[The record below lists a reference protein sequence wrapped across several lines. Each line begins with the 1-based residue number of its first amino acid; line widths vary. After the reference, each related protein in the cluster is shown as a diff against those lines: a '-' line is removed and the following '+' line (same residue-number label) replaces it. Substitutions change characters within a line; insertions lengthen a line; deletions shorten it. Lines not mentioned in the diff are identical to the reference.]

1 MTTAV
6 DSAVLI
12 DVLQEEPGWA
22 ARSADALD
30 AASRAGRLTVCD
42 VVWAE
47 VAGRF
52 GSPAEAADAL
62 STLGIEFDPM
72 TAPAAAA
79 AGRLWRAFREAG
91 GGRRDRVVADFLV
104 GAHASTRR
112 RPCSHGIAG
121 STVAISSGCA
131 SSNLVERPDHRA
143 SRLTEGA
150 PV

>member
-12 DVLQEEPGWA
+12 DVFQEEPEWA
-22 ARSADALD
+22 SRSADALD
-30 AASRAGRLTVCD
+30 AASRAGRVTVCD

-52 GSPAEAADAL
+52 PSTAAAATAL

-72 TAPAAAA
+72 TSIAASD
-79 AGRLWRAFREAG
+79 AGRLWQAFREAG

-104 GAHASTRR
+104 GAHALHQADALLTRDRGFYR
-112 RPCSHGIAG
+112 RHFK
-121 STVAISSGCA
+121 
-131 SSNLVERPDHRA
+131 
-143 SRLTEGA
+143 RLRIIEPA
-150 PV
+150 

>member
-1 MTTAV
+1 LTTAV

-12 DVLQEEPGWA
+12 DVFQEEPGWA

-52 GSPAEAADAL
+52 ASPAAAAAAL

-72 TAPAAAA
+72 TAAAAA
-79 AGRLWRAFREAG
+79 DAGRLWRAFREAG

-104 GAHASTRR
+104 GAHALHQAEALLTRDRGFYR
-112 RPCSHGIAG
+112 RYFKRLRI
-121 STVAISSGCA
+121 
-131 SSNLVERPDHRA
+131 VEP
-143 SRLTEGA
+143 G
-150 PV
+150 

>member
-6 DSAVLI
+6 DSTVLI
-12 DVLQEEPGWA
+12 DVFQEEPGWA

-52 GSPAEAADAL
+52 ASPAAAAAAL
-62 STLGIEFDPM
+62 ATLGIEFDPM
-72 TAPAAAA
+72 TAAAAGD
-79 AGRLWRAFREAG
+79 AGRLWRAFRDAG

-104 GAHASTRR
+104 GAHALHQAEALLTRDRGFYR
-112 RPCSHGIAG
+112 RYFKRLR
-121 STVAISSGCA
+121 V
-131 SSNLVERPDHRA
+131 VEP
-143 SRLTEGA
+143 G
-150 PV
+150 

>member
-12 DVLQEEPGWA
+12 DVLQDEPGWA

-52 GSPAEAADAL
+52 AS
-62 STLGIEFDPM
+62 
-72 TAPAAAA
+72 PAAAA
-79 AGRLWRAFREAG
+79 AALSLLDLEFDPLTALAAGDAGRLWRAFRRAG

-104 GAHASTRR
+104 GAHALHQADALLTRDRGFYR
-112 RPCSHGIAG
+112 RYFK
-121 STVAISSGCA
+121 
-131 SSNLVERPDHRA
+131 
-143 SRLTEGA
+143 RLRIIEPA
-150 PV
+150 

>member
-52 GSPAEAADAL
+52 ASPAAAAAAL
-62 STLGIEFDPM
+62 STLGIEFDPL
-72 TAPAAAA
+72 TALAATD
-79 AGRLWRAFREAG
+79 AGRLWRSFRDAG

-104 GAHASTRR
+104 GAHALHQAQALLTRDRGFYR
-112 RPCSHGIAG
+112 RYFKRLRI
-121 STVAISSGCA
+121 
-131 SSNLVERPDHRA
+131 VEP
-143 SRLTEGA
+143 G
-150 PV
+150 

>member
-1 MTTAV
+1 VTTAV

-104 GAHASTRR
+104 GAHALHQAQALLTRDRGFYR
-112 RPCSHGIAG
+112 RYFKRLRI
-121 STVAISSGCA
+121 
-131 SSNLVERPDHRA
+131 VEP
-143 SRLTEGA
+143 G
-150 PV
+150 

>member
-12 DVLQEEPGWA
+12 DVFQEEPQWA

-30 AASRAGRLTVCD
+30 AASRAGRMTVCE

-52 GSPAEAADAL
+52 ASPAAAAAAL

-72 TAPAAAA
+72 AALAASDAAPRYFDQALESLTSVPPRN
-79 AGRLWRAFREAG
+79 G
-91 GGRRDRVVADFLV
+91 
-104 GAHASTRR
+104 
-112 RPCSHGIAG
+112 
-121 STVAISSGCA
+121 
-131 SSNLVERPDHRA
+131 
-143 SRLTEGA
+143 SRLCMVFVAFSARFRTRCRGRKRRISAGA
-150 PV
+150 SVDGVS

>member
-22 ARSADALD
+22 PRSADALD

-104 GAHASTRR
+104 GAHALHQAQALLTRDRGFYR
-112 RPCSHGIAG
+112 RYFKRLRI
-121 STVAISSGCA
+121 
-131 SSNLVERPDHRA
+131 VEP
-143 SRLTEGA
+143 G
-150 PV
+150 

>member
-12 DVLQEEPGWA
+12 DVFQEEPGWA

-52 GSPAEAADAL
+52 ASPAAAATAL
-62 STLGIEFDPM
+62 STLGVEFDPL
-72 TAPAAAA
+72 TAPAASE
-79 AGRLWRAFREAG
+79 AGRLWRAFRDAG

-104 GAHASTRR
+104 GAHALHQAQALLTRDRGFYR
-112 RPCSHGIAG
+112 RYFKRLRI
-121 STVAISSGCA
+121 
-131 SSNLVERPDHRA
+131 VEP
-143 SRLTEGA
+143 G
-150 PV
+150 

>member
-12 DVLQEEPGWA
+12 DVFQEEPGWA

-42 VVWAE
+42 IVWAE

-52 GSPAEAADAL
+52 ASPAAAAAAL
-62 STLGIEFDPM
+62 SMLGIEFDPV
-72 TAPAAAA
+72 TAPAAAD
-79 AGRLWRAFREAG
+79 AGRLWRAFRDAG

-104 GAHASTRR
+104 GAHALHQADALLTRDRGFYR
-112 RPCSHGIAG
+112 RYFKRLRI
-121 STVAISSGCA
+121 
-131 SSNLVERPDHRA
+131 VEP
-143 SRLTEGA
+143 G
-150 PV
+150 

>member
-12 DVLQEEPGWA
+12 DVFQEEPGWA

-30 AASRAGRLTVCD
+30 AASRAGRLTACD

-52 GSPAEAADAL
+52 ASAAAAAAAM
-62 STLGIEFDPM
+62 SALGIEFEPL
-72 TAPAAAA
+72 AEAAASD
-79 AGRLWRAFREAG
+79 AGRLWRGFRDAG

-104 GAHASTRR
+104 GAHALHQADALLTRDRGFYR
-112 RPCSHGIAG
+112 RYFK
-121 STVAISSGCA
+121 
-131 SSNLVERPDHRA
+131 
-143 SRLTEGA
+143 RLRIIEPG
-150 PV
+150 

>member
-12 DVLQEEPGWA
+12 DVFQEEPGWA

-30 AASRAGRLTVCD
+30 AASRAGRLTVCE

-52 GSPAEAADAL
+52 ASPAAAAAAL
-62 STLGIEFDPM
+62 ATLGIEFDPM
-72 TAPAAAA
+72 TAGAAAD
-79 AGRLWRAFREAG
+79 AGRLWRAFRDAG

-104 GAHASTRR
+104 GAHALHQAQALLTRDRGFYR
-112 RPCSHGIAG
+112 RYFKRLRI
-121 STVAISSGCA
+121 
-131 SSNLVERPDHRA
+131 VEP
-143 SRLTEGA
+143 G
-150 PV
+150 

>member
-12 DVLQEEPGWA
+12 DVFQEEPGWA

-52 GSPAEAADAL
+52 ASPAAAAAAL

-72 TAPAAAA
+72 TAAAAAA
-79 AGRLWRAFREAG
+79 AGRLWRDFRDAG

-104 GAHASTRR
+104 GAHAFHQAQALLTRDRGFYR
-112 RPCSHGIAG
+112 RYFKRLR
-121 STVAISSGCA
+121 V
-131 SSNLVERPDHRA
+131 VEP
-143 SRLTEGA
+143 G
-150 PV
+150 